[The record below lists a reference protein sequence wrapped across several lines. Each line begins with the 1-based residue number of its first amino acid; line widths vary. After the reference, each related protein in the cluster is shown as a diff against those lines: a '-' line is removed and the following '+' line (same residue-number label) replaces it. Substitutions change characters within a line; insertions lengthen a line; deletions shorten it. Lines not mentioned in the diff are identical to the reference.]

1 MGDDLPKSNQQSDYF
16 YLPNLSAQKGLD
28 RIETFTAHWFQD
40 HLEVFNW
47 FVGQST
53 MYSEPLEEVGDVPR
67 ATHVL
72 HQVVEEATPLLH
84 LLLLPHLLVVEAK
97 GSSPQEV
104 REVPGTTH
112 VLHRVVEEADGVHS
126 LGLSN

>member
-1 MGDDLPKSNQQSDYF
+1 MFNLRHAHAPLLPV
-16 YLPNLSAQKGLD
+16 LPGS
-28 RIETFTAHWFQD
+28 
-40 HLEVFNW
+40 
-47 FVGQST
+47 
-53 MYSEPLEEVGDVPR
+53 
-67 ATHVL
+67 
-72 HQVVEEATPLLH
+72 ATPLLH

-112 VLHRVVEEADGVHS
+112 VLHRVVEEADGVHN

>member
-1 MGDDLPKSNQQSDYF
+1 MEHRR
-16 YLPNLSAQKGLD
+16 D
-28 RIETFTAHWFQD
+28 RIVTFTAHWFQD

>member
-1 MGDDLPKSNQQSDYF
+1 
-16 YLPNLSAQKGLD
+16 
-28 RIETFTAHWFQD
+28 
-40 HLEVFNW
+40 
-47 FVGQST
+47 

-72 HQVVEEATPLLH
+72 HQVVKEATP
-84 LLLLPHLLVVEAK
+84 LLPHLLVVEAK